1 MDIKSFLKLLFKYKW
16 ALIMVPVVA
25 VAITYYFV
33 QNLPKEYSSEVQ
45 ISTGLLDPSKQVLA
59 DQNIDYFKVN
69 QQFNNIME
77 KLKMKRIINILS
89 YNLIL
94 HDLTLPQKAFRKN
107 IPLIDSL
114 TATEKQEVIRLFQ
127 EKLLSKNILT
137 LADNKGKY
145 KLLDIVAS
153 IGYSEYA
160 LGKGIEVSHA
170 DNSDYINIQFVSENP
185 DLSAYVVNTLAS
197 EFIANYSSDVSTNQ
211 NNSIVLL
218 DSLLKTKQHIM
229 NQKNTALSDFKRQKG
244 VLNLDEQSA
253 IVYGQISEYEAQ
265 RTQAL
270 KEIQSNQGA
279 ISVIEAKLRGS
290 DPLLAGSSRADN
302 REIINLKRQLEV
314 ANSNLIDGNFKAS
327 DQRKVDSLTRL
338 LTIKGNQNADENVTD
353 PRASKQSLIQQKL
366 TLEVAMQQAKSSIS
380 SLDRQLGI
388 LRARYS
394 GMVPYDADIQNY
406 QRDAE
411 LATKDYMAALDRFN
425 NTKTEQN
432 MKLKLQIEELGMP
445 GLPLPSK
452 KILYLGGAGAGSFLL
467 TFGVVFLL
475 FFLDRSINTSSQLAA
490 ATKMPVLG
498 NLNFLSGPDRGIR
511 SIWNH
516 EENQKEFGIYKNLL
530 RSLRFEISNQLVA
543 DESNIL
549 GVTSLNDT
557 EGKTTIAYNL
567 AYAFAMV
574 GKKVLLLGEEPRNA
588 GDPNARSLVTGQN
601 FEAFL
606 VKKEIVAEDLITVLN
621 KSVANASLLEM
632 QNERSLKAGFD
643 VLKSQFDMIII
654 DINSLR
660 DTNIA
665 KEWLSFTEKNI
676 AVFEAG
682 KSISDSDKEF
692 LTLLK
697 KSNGFLGW
705 VLNKIKLTD
714 IKTNQSAG

>member
-16 ALIMVPVVA
+16 VLILVPVIA
-25 VAITYYFV
+25 VTITYFFV

-77 KLKMKRIINILS
+77 KLKMKRIISILS

-94 HDLTLPQKAFRKN
+94 HDLTMPQRAFRKN
-107 IPLIDSL
+107 SPLIDSL
-114 TATEKQEVIRLFQ
+114 TVTDRQEVIRLFQ

-170 DNSDYINIQFVSENP
+170 DNSDYITIQFVSENP
-185 DLSAYVVNTLAS
+185 DLSAYVVNTLAA

-218 DSLLKTKQHIM
+218 DSLLKTKEQIM
-229 NQKNTALSDFKRQKG
+229 SRKNEALSEFKRKKG

-253 IVYGQISEYEAQ
+253 IVYGQMSEYEAQ

-279 ISVIEAKLRGS
+279 IRVIEGKLRGS

-302 REIINLKRQLEV
+302 REIINLKRQLEI

-327 DQRKVDSLTRL
+327 DQRKVDSLTRV
-338 LTIKGNQNADENVTD
+338 LTIKGNQNADENVSD
-353 PRASKQSLIQQKL
+353 PRASKQALIQQKL
-366 TLEVAMQQAKSSIS
+366 ALEVAMQQAKSSIG

-394 GMVPYDADIQNY
+394 SMVPYDAEIANY

-411 LATKDYMAALDRFN
+411 LATKDYMTALDRFN

-432 MKLKLQIEELGMP
+432 MKLKLQIEELGLP

-452 KILYLGGAGAGSFLL
+452 KILYLGGSGVGSFLL
-467 TFGVVFLL
+467 TLGVIFGL
-475 FFLDRSINTSSQLAA
+475 FFLDRSINNSSQLAA

-498 NLNFLSGPDRGIR
+498 NLNFLSSSDRSIR

-516 EENQKEFGIYKNLL
+516 KEEENEYGIYKNLL
-530 RSLRFEISNQLVA
+530 RSLRFEISNHL
-543 DESNIL
+543 DKDSSNIL
-549 GVTSLNDT
+549 GITSLNGA
-557 EGKTTIAYNL
+557 EGKTTVAYNL
-567 AYAFAMV
+567 AYSFAMV
-574 GKKVLLLGEEPRNA
+574 GKKVLLIGEEPRQA
-588 GDPNARSLVTGQN
+588 GDPNVKSLVTSQN
-601 FEAFL
+601 FESFL

-643 VLKSQFDMIII
+643 VLKGQFDIIII
-654 DINSLR
+654 DVNSLSE
-660 DTNIA
+660 TNIA

-682 KSISDSDKEF
+682 KSIGEGDREY
-692 LTLLK
+692 LALLK
-697 KSNGFLGW
+697 KSNGYLGW
-705 VLNKIKLTD
+705 ILNKIKLTD

>member
-16 ALIMVPVVA
+16 VLILVPVIA
-25 VAITYYFV
+25 VTITYFFV

-77 KLKMKRIINILS
+77 KLKMKRIISILS

-94 HDLTLPQKAFRKN
+94 HDLTIPQRAFRKN
-107 IPLIDSL
+107 SPLIDSL
-114 TATEKQEVIRLFQ
+114 TLTDKQEVIRLFQ

-160 LGKGIEVSHA
+160 LSKGIEVSHA
-170 DNSDYINIQFVSENP
+170 DNSDYITIQFVSENP
-185 DLSAYVVNTLAS
+185 DLSAYVVNTLAA

-218 DSLLKTKQHIM
+218 DSLLKTKEQIM
-229 NQKNTALSDFKRQKG
+229 SRKNESLSEFKRKKG

-253 IVYGQISEYEAQ
+253 IVYGQMSEYEAQ

-279 ISVIEAKLRGS
+279 IRIIEGKLRGN

-302 REIINLKRQLEV
+302 REIINLKRQLEI

-327 DQRKVDSLTRL
+327 DQRKVDSLTRV
-338 LTIKGNQNADENVTD
+338 LTIKGNQNADENVSD
-353 PRASKQSLIQQKL
+353 PRASKQALIQQKL
-366 TLEVAMQQAKSSIS
+366 ALEVAMQQAKSSIG

-394 GMVPYDADIQNY
+394 SMVPYDAEIANY

-411 LATKDYMAALDRFN
+411 LATKDYMTALDRFN

-432 MKLKLQIEELGMP
+432 MKLKLQIEELGLP

-452 KILYLGGAGAGSFLL
+452 KILYLGGSGVGSFLL
-467 TFGVVFLL
+467 TLGVIFGL
-475 FFLDRSINTSSQLAA
+475 FFLDRSINNSSQLAV

-498 NLNFLSGPDRGIR
+498 NLNFLSSSDRSIR

-516 EENQKEFGIYKNLL
+516 KEEENEYGIYKNLL
-530 RSLRFEISNQLVA
+530 RSLRFEISNHL
-543 DESNIL
+543 DKDSSNIL
-549 GVTSLNDT
+549 GITSLNGA
-557 EGKTTIAYNL
+557 EGKTTVAYNL
-567 AYAFAMV
+567 AYSFAMV
-574 GKKVLLLGEEPRNA
+574 GKKVLLIGEEPRQA
-588 GDPNARSLVTGQN
+588 GDPNVKSLVTSQN
-601 FEAFL
+601 FESFL

-643 VLKSQFDMIII
+643 VLKGQFDIIII
-654 DINSLR
+654 DVNSLR
-660 DTNIA
+660 ETNIA

-682 KSISDSDKEF
+682 KSIAEGDKEY
-692 LTLLK
+692 LALLK
-697 KSNGFLGW
+697 KSNGYLGW
-705 VLNKIKLTD
+705 ILNKIKLTD

>member
-16 ALIMVPVVA
+16 VLILVPVVA

-77 KLKMKRIINILS
+77 KLKMKRIISILS

-94 HDLTLPQKAFRKN
+94 HDLSLPQKAFRKN

-114 TATEKQEVIRLFQ
+114 STADKQEVIRLFQ
-127 EKLLSKNILT
+127 EKLLNKNILT

-153 IGYSEYA
+153 TGYSEYA
-160 LGKGIEVSHA
+160 LSKDIEVSHA
-170 DNSDYINIQFVSENP
+170 DNSDYITIQFVSENP
-185 DLSAYVVNTLAS
+185 DLSAYVVNTLAT

-218 DSLLKTKQHIM
+218 DSLLRTKQQLM
-229 NQKNTALSDFKRQKG
+229 NQKNEALSEFKRKKG

-253 IVYGQISEYEAQ
+253 IVYGQISDYEAQ

-302 REIINLKRQLEV
+302 REIINLKRQLEA
-314 ANSNLIDGNFKAS
+314 ANSNLIDGNFKPS
-327 DQRKVDSLTRL
+327 DQKKVDSLTRL

-353 PRASKQSLIQQKL
+353 PRASKQALIQQKL

-411 LATKDYMAALDRFN
+411 LATKDYMTALDRFN

-432 MKLKLQIEELGMP
+432 MKLKLQIEEFGLP

-452 KILYLGGAGAGSFLL
+452 KVLYLGGAGAGSFFL
-467 TFGVVFLL
+467 TLGVIFGL

-498 NLNFLSGPDRGIR
+498 NLNFLSGTEKGIR
-511 SIWNH
+511 AIWNH
-516 EENQKEFGIYKNLL
+516 EEDEKEFGIYKNLL
-530 RSLRFEISNQLVA
+530 RSLRFEISNQLVK

-549 GVTSLNDT
+549 GVTSLNGS

-567 AYAFAMV
+567 AYSFAMV
-574 GKKVLLLGEEPRNA
+574 GKKVLLIGEEPRSP

-665 KEWLSFTEKNI
+665 KEWMSFTEKNI

-682 KSISDSDKEF
+682 KSIGDSDKEY
-692 LTLLK
+692 LTLLR

>member
-1 MDIKSFLKLLFKYKW
+1 MDIRSFLKSLSKYKW
-16 ALIMVPVVA
+16 VLILVPVIA
-25 VAITYYFV
+25 VTITYFSV

-45 ISTGLLDPSKQVLA
+45 ISTGLLDPSKQVIA

-94 HDLTLPQKAFRKN
+94 HDLALPKKAFRKN
-107 IPLIDSL
+107 SPIIDSL
-114 TATEKQEVIRLFQ
+114 SAADKREVVRLFQ
-127 EKLLSKNILT
+127 EKLLGKTILT
-137 LADNKGKY
+137 LSDNKGRY

-153 IGYSEYA
+153 VGYSEYA
-160 LGKGIEVSHA
+160 LGKEIEVSHA
-170 DNSDYINIQFVSENP
+170 DNSDYITIQFISENP
-185 DLSAYVVNTLAS
+185 ELSAYVVNTLAT
-197 EFIANYSSDVSTNQ
+197 EFIANYSSDISTNQ

-218 DSLLKTKQHIM
+218 DSLLKTKEQIM
-229 NQKNTALSDFKRQKG
+229 NQKNDALSSFKRKKG

-253 IVYGQISEYEAQ
+253 IVYGQISDYEAQ
-265 RTQAL
+265 RTQAI

-279 ISVIEAKLRGS
+279 IRIIEAKLRGS

-302 REIINLKRQLEV
+302 REIISLKRQLEV
-314 ANSNLIDGNFKAS
+314 ANSNLIDGNFRPA

-338 LTIKGNQNADENVTD
+338 VILKSNQNSDENVAD
-353 PRASKQSLIQQKL
+353 PRVSKQALIQQKL

-380 SLDRQLGI
+380 SLDTQLGI

-406 QRDAE
+406 ERDAE

-432 MKLKLQIEELGMP
+432 MKLKLQIEEIGLP

-452 KILYLGGAGAGSFLL
+452 KILYVAGSGIGSFIIVLGFV
-467 TFGVVFLL
+467 FGL
-475 FFLDRSINTSSQLAA
+475 FFLDRSVNNSSQLMA

-498 NLNFLSGPDRGIR
+498 NLNFLPSPDRSIR
-511 SIWNH
+511 SIWKHN
-516 EENQKEFGIYKNLL
+516 ENEKEFGIYKNLL
-530 RSLRFEISNQLVA
+530 RSLRFEVSNQLVK
-543 DESNIL
+543 DSSNIL
-549 GVTSLNDT
+549 GVTSLNSL

-567 AYAFAMV
+567 AYSFAMV
-574 GKKVLLLGEEPRNA
+574 GKKVLLIGEEPRSA
-588 GDPNARSLVTGQN
+588 GDPNVKDLAITQN

-606 VKKEIVAEDLITVLN
+606 IKKEIIAEDLITILN
-621 KSVANASLLEM
+621 KNVANASLLEM

-643 VLKSQFDMIII
+643 ILKGQFDIIII

-665 KEWLSFTEKNI
+665 KEWLSFTENNI

-682 KSISDSDKEF
+682 KSINDEDKEY
-692 LTLLK
+692 LELLK
-697 KSNGFLGW
+697 KSNGYLGW
-705 VLNKIKLTD
+705 VLNKIKLTE